1 MNNKKIAA
9 LITTLLLLGNTVTAK
24 ASIINHTVASGDSLW
39 KISQKYD
46 TTTDELTQLNN
57 LTSSSIYIGQ
67 TLKVNDTSLKEYTVV
82 SGDSCWKIS
91 QQYNISVDKL
101 VEMNKLDSNTLYI
114 GQVLYVPATNNSD
127 NNTSSNSNY
136 TVQSGDSL
144 WKISLKFN
152 ASVAELQELNNLSS
166 TSIYIGQVLK
176 IPTPT
181 VKTEEVQVQTVNYTV
196 KSGDNLWN
204 VAQKYNTSMDAISK
218 SNMLATDL
226 LMPGQ
231 IITVPVN
238 STEVVSPV
246 GISMMKKRTNDY
258 YGDLYDW
265 ENARRLFTVGQN
277 ATLKDLAS
285 GISFNVKYYGGSNHA
300 DVVTLTQSDT
310 NKLKQIFPTWSWS
323 AMKPMVLYFEQGGK
337 QHQLAVS
344 VTGMPHSSTD
354 IYDNGLDGHI
364 DMYFYNSTS
373 HVSNTKN
380 DTHQNNCL
388 KSNGQ

>member
-1 MNNKKIAA
+1 MNHKKIAT
-9 LITTLLLLGNTVTAK
+9 LIATLLLLGNTITAK
-24 ASIINHTVASGDSLW
+24 ASIINHTVTNGESLW
-39 KISQKYD
+39 KISQKYS
-46 TTTDELTQLNN
+46 TTTDELIELNN
-57 LTSSSIYIGQ
+57 LASSNIYIGQ
-67 TLKVNDTSLKEYTVV
+67 TLKVNDTSIKEYTVR

-101 VEMNKLDSNTLYI
+101 LEINKLDSSNIYI
-114 GQVLYVPATNNSD
+114 GQVLYVPANISND
-127 NNTSSNSNY
+127 NKSNNSNY

-152 ASVAELQELNNLSS
+152 VSVTELQNLNNLSS
-166 TSIYIGQVLK
+166 SSIYIGQVLK
-176 IPTPT
+176 IPTSS
-181 VKTEEVQVQTVNYTV
+181 EIAEDIQVETANYTV

-204 VAQKYNTSMDAISK
+204 VAQKFNTSMDAISK
-218 SNMLATDL
+218 SNMLATDI

-231 IITVPVN
+231 IITVPIN
-238 STEVVSPV
+238 STEVVSPA

-265 ENARRLFTVGQN
+265 NNARRLFTVGQT
-277 ATLKDLAS
+277 AILKDLAS

-300 DVVTLTQSDT
+300 DIVTLTQTDT
-310 NKLKQIFPTWSWS
+310 NKLRQIFPSWSWT

-354 IYDNGLDGHI
+354 IYNNGLDGHI

-373 HVSNTKN
+373 HVNNTKS